1 MMRTLLVSAALAS
14 LLLAGGCGPVVI
26 GTTAAK
32 LLDQERVNVLNNSY
46 AMADIL
52 SERSSRQISKSDRL
66 SVRDLQDISDV
77 NRKDLFGEPVK
88 TQQYPALGRTL
99 AEQMRVRFVQLGHN
113 VVDASSIGQ
122 QRNDGAEVSGTYQ
135 IVDKKLFVTLRMR
148 NLKNDT
154 LITVHEYSL
163 PVTYDLKRVMTPD
176 REILP
181 PLVSPAE

>member
-1 MMRTLLVSAALAS
+1 MTRSLLVSAALAT

-46 AMADIL
+46 AVADIL
-52 SERSSRQISKSDRL
+52 SEQSKSHITKHDRL
-66 SVRDLQDISDV
+66 SVRDLQEITIE

-88 TQQYPALGRTL
+88 TQQYPALGKTL
-99 AEQMRVRFVQLGHN
+99 SEQMRVRFVQLGHN
-113 VVDASSIGQ
+113 VVDASPLGH
-122 QRNDGAEVSGTYQ
+122 QRRDGAEVSGTYH

-148 NLKNDT
+148 DLKNEK
-154 LITVHEYSL
+154 LITVHEYNL

-176 REILP
+176 REVLP
-181 PLVSPAE
+181 PLVSPAN